1 MSIAKINDRA
11 LILVVDDTPTN
22 LHVMINAL
30 SADYEVMI
38 ATSGKQALEL
48 ARQAEKP
55 DLILLDI
62 MMPDM
67 DGFEVCR
74 QLKSDE
80 STRDI
85 PVIFITALA
94 DAASEARGLEIGAV
108 DYISKPIRLPIVRA
122 RIRTH
127 LKMKHHIDLLASLAM
142 LDGLTGIANRR
153 NFDLLLETE
162 WKRAQRDHLQLSLIL
177 ADIDCFKLYNDHYGH
192 IAGDQTLRQVAK
204 ALDETASRPSDL
216 AARFG
221 GEEFALLLPNTPR
234 LGGYAL
240 ALRFLERVRQLAIPH
255 EFSEV
260 GNQLT
265 VSAGGI
271 SLIPRSDMSASNL
284 VDLTDQLLYR
294 AKREGKNRVLWR
306 DCDDAEI

>member
-1 MSIAKINDRA
+1 MLADHLATLSME
-11 LILVVDDTPTN
+11 V
-22 LHVMINAL
+22 LHASNGV
-30 SADYEVMI
+30 E
-38 ATSGKQALEL
+38 ALEL
-48 ARQAEKP
+48 AWEQEP
-55 DLILLDI
+55 DLILLDV